1 MASILGVNFVW
12 GRHDVGYCYGIA
24 TLDCSKPAIHR
35 NQMRFHFKLGSF
47 HNSITHVKNMPAS
60 STLQNQGTI
69 ILGYFKLSHSKAAK
83 ESFKRCHSCILHL
96 EAVWSK
102 GMNGVELFCKSSFSR
117 FHTFVV
123 LWFFFLKFLRS
134 NCKIPR
140 REFRVYNLFLPPIHL
155 LATVYT
161 HQLSWNILTF
171 LWKLPVALFQ
181 KKPYV
186 VFALKIIL
194 LFLL

>member
-24 TLDCSKPAIHR
+24 TLDRSKPAIHR
-35 NQMRFHFKLGSF
+35 NQMRFHFKLGSL

-102 GMNGVELFCKSSFSR
+102 GMELSSFAKALS
-117 FHTFVV
+117 
-123 LWFFFLKFLRS
+123 LGSILLLYCDFFFLKFLRS

-140 REFRVYNLFLPPIHL
+140 REFRVCNLFLPPIHL